1 MRILAFKE
9 PNQDKYSC
17 FFVNDNN
24 RLLAKA
30 EITMLKPHS
39 SKIFDIN
46 NFDIKYEI
54 KAAFKLNDDELRYIE
69 IYK

>member
-17 FFVNDNN
+17 FFINDNN

-30 EITMLKPHS
+30 EITMLKPL
-39 SKIFDIN
+39 N
-46 NFDIKYEI
+46 NFDLIHEI
-54 KAAFKLNDDELRYIE
+54 KAAFKLNDNELRHIE